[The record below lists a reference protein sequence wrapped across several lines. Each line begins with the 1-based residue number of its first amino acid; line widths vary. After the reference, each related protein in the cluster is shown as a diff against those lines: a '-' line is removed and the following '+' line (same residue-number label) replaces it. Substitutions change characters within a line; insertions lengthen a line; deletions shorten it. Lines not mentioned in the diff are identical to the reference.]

1 MKKVMFVFAIAT
13 MLVACGGNG
22 SVELTVNADSTA
34 VAADSTVVADS
45 TAKTVSTDSVN
56 AK

>member
-1 MKKVMFVFAIAT
+1 MKKVMFVFAVAT

-34 VAADSTVVADS
+34 VADSSVVATDSTVAAIPADS
-45 TAKTVSTDSVN
+45 VSAK
-56 AK
+56 